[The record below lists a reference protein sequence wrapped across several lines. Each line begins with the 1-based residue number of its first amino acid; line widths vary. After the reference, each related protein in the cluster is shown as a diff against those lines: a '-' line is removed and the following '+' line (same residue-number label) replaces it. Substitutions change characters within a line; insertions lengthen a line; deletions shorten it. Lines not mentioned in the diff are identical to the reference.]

1 MEQIIVQLKDETKR
15 AFLLELLGSL
25 NFVEIVSANG
35 NGHTSARANGKPA
48 AAKKRVLSP
57 RKREIVEGIKEALR
71 EVELYQQGKTKLQ
84 TAREMLEELKT
95 ELQAQ

>member
-1 MEQIIVQLKDETKR
+1 MEQITVQLKDETKR

-25 NFVEIVSANG
+25 DFVEVVSANG
-35 NGHTSARANGKPA
+35 NGHAARANGKPT
-48 AAKKRVLSP
+48 AAKKRALSP
-57 RKREIVEGIKEALR
+57 RKRKIVEGIKEALR
-71 EVELYQQGKTKLQ
+71 EVELHQQGKIKLQ